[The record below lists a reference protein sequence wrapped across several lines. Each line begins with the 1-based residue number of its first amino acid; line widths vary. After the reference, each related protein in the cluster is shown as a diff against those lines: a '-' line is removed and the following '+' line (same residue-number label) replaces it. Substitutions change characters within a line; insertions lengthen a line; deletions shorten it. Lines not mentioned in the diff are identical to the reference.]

1 MASQKEPILQEG
13 FTGEYK
19 PKKRKQV
26 SELDAAMHYID
37 FQKKNW

>member
-1 MASQKEPILQEG
+1 MTSPKKPILQDG
-13 FTGEYK
+13 FTGEYR